1 MNKKKQLLLNLA
13 LTVFFVAAVIVR
25 GPNLNPL
32 YSDGAFAWCFA
43 ISCYVVLNFFICL
56 GSLRISTNEY
66 NRMQFSIDS
75 SVKSVKKHPR
85 DPEGTRQAGVGS
97 SLRALR
103 IL

>member
-75 SVKSVKKHPR
+75 SVKSVKK
-85 DPEGTRQAGVGS
+85 GFVLLG
-97 SLRALR
+97 